1 LKLTLNAEH
10 SIKRPGK
17 FFKIALSSFSSK
29 PNIKEN
35 LKIIEKVINK
45 AFKRNCVMVCF
56 PECALSGLPTE
67 DYSKDI
73 RMATE
78 IPGRIT
84 KRLARLAKKYNLY
97 IAIGLLERDKKKLF
111 DTAILFSNTGE
122 IVLKY
127 RRINPQWHSQQVD
140 KRFYCEGK
148 SFKIC
153 STPFGKIGLVICG
166 DMFDYKVTKLI
177 KKLKPDY
184 LIIPMSRSYG
194 SGCQNRDDWNKKEK
208 WVYARQ
214 VKRIGVDSLLINDY
228 EPSSKDGSFGGT
240 LVISKNGKILS
251 ETEIG
256 KSSIL
261 FYDSTT

>member
-1 LKLTLNAEH
+1 LYTESN
-10 SIKRPGK
+10 IKRSARAI
-17 FFKIALSSFSSK
+17 KIALSSFSSK
-29 PNIKEN
+29 QNIKEN
-35 LKIIEKVINK
+35 LQIIEKVINK
-45 AFKRNCVMVCF
+45 AFKRKCIMVCF

-73 RMATE
+73 RMAIE
-78 IPGRIT
+78 ISGRITT
-84 KRLARLAKKYNLY
+84 KRLARLAEKYNLY

-111 DTAILFSNTGE
+111 DTAVLFSNTGE

-127 RRINPQWHSQQVD
+127 RRINPQWHSQRVD

-153 STPFGKIGLVICG
+153 STPFGKIGFAICG

-184 LIIPMSRSYG
+184 LIVPMSRSYG
-194 SGCQNRDDWNKKEK
+194 GGCQNRDDWNKKEK

-214 VKRIGVDSLLINDY
+214 VRRIGIDSLLINAY
-228 EPSSKDGSFGGT
+228 EPLSKDGSFGGA

-256 KSSIL
+256 KPAIL
-261 FYDSTT
+261 IYDIMI